1 MENVAV
7 ASSASLD
14 RAESAKQEAEYDVP
28 YHHIPVVTD
37 EGLKDFWYWSWGV
50 RYLAGLDAV
59 SRQLDTLE
67 WQSMRDIGCGDG
79 RFVREMRRR
88 FSDRKINGVDVSAK
102 ALAWAR
108 IFDKTAFFEERD
120 IVTTPPAEPV
130 DVITLVEVLEHI
142 KPSQLQ
148 SFVAKAAEELQSGG
162 WAIVTVPHINVRTTP
177 KHYQHFS
184 SETLTTALSDCFY
197 VEKVLFMDKPSRWFR
212 WWMKAL
218 GGEGHNFLIT
228 NPTLRKQLYDFY
240 FRNCQFSDD
249 ERRCKRLLVVARR
262 K

>member
-1 MENVAV
+1 MTVATN
-7 ASSASLD
+7 ASSTSLD
-14 RAESAKQEAEYDVP
+14 RAETARQEAEYDVP

-37 EGLKDFWYWSWGV
+37 EGLKDYWYWSWGV

-59 SRQLDTLE
+59 SKQLDAVE
-67 WQSMRDIGCGDG
+67 WTSIRDLGCGDG
-79 RFVREMRRR
+79 RFVRELRRR
-88 FSDRKINGVDVSAK
+88 FPDRIIDGVDVSAK

-108 IFDKTAFFEERD
+108 VFDGAARFEERD

-142 KPSQLQ
+142 EPSQLPG
-148 SFVAKAAEELQSGG
+148 FVAKAAEELRPGG
-162 WAIVTVPHINVRTTP
+162 WAIVTVPHKNVRTTP
-177 KHYQHFS
+177 KHYQHFN
-184 SETLTTALSDCFY
+184 SETLTAALSDSFD
-197 VEKVLFMDKPSRWFR
+197 VQKVMFMDKPSRLFR

-228 NPTLRKQLYDFY
+228 NPKMRKQLYDFY

-249 ERRCKRLLVVARR
+249 EQRCKRLLVVAKR